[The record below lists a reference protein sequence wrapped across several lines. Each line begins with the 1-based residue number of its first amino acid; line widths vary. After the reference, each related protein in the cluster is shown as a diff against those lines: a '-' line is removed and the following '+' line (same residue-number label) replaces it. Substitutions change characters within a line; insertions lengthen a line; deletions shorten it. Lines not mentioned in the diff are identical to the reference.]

1 MQGSDPQ
8 ARATATGII
17 LAAGALLT
25 IGVVTV
31 ASASASLDAP
41 ILQAEFW
48 KTTFGRQAILAVV
61 AVCVV
66 LLTSTVGPQW
76 LRWQSNRRLQP
87 ALLLFLATVVCLGL
101 VLVPG
106 IGIERNGAR
115 RWLHLGGA
123 VGFGFQPSEL
133 AKVAL
138 VVFLAAYLAGRQHLL
153 EKFFKGVLPAA
164 LAVGLCVALIG
175 PEDFGTAALLATVG
189 GLILLVGGVRLRH
202 LLYLAIPAL
211 AAFAGLLVTKPYRP
225 KRLTA
230 FMDIW
235 ADPQGEGY
243 HPVQS
248 LITLASGGWF
258 GRGLGGGEQKY
269 GYLPESRTDFIFAI
283 WCEETGLV
291 GALVVLLLFGVLL
304 ILGLQA
310 ARAARSPFERLL
322 AAGVTFLITL
332 QALLNIAVVTV
343 WAPTTGIAL
352 PLVSAG
358 GSGLVCLGAAIGLL
372 AGVAL
377 RGQYKTQP
385 RAAGFSLRGAARAQA
400 RGS

>member
-1 MQGSDPQ
+1 MHQSDPQ
-8 ARATATGII
+8 ARATTAGII
-17 LAAGALLT
+17 LAAAALLT

-31 ASASASLDAP
+31 ASASASLDAS
-41 ILQAEFW
+41 IWRAEFW

-61 AVCVV
+61 ALCV
-66 LLTSTVGPQW
+66 LLLVSTMGPQW
-76 LRWQSNRRLQP
+76 LGWRPKRRLQP
-87 ALLLFLATVVCLGL
+87 VLLLLGATVVCLVL

-106 IGIERNGAR
+106 IGLERNGAR
-115 RWLHLGGA
+115 RWLHLGGT
-123 VGFGFQPSEL
+123 VGFGFQPSEP

-138 VVFLAAYLAGRQHLL
+138 VVFLAAYLSGRQRLL
-153 EKFFKGVLPAA
+153 ERFFKGVLPAA
-164 LAVGLCVALIG
+164 LAVGVCVALIG
-175 PEDFGTAALLATVG
+175 PEDFGTAALLAAVG
-189 GLILLVGGVRLRH
+189 GLILLIGGVRFWH

-211 AAFAGLLVTKPYRP
+211 AAFAGLLMAKPYRL

-235 ADPQGEGY
+235 ADPQGVGY

-258 GRGLGGGEQKY
+258 GRGLGGGVQKY
-269 GYLPESRTDFIFAI
+269 GYLPESRTDFIFAV
-283 WCEETGLV
+283 WCEETGLL
-291 GALVVLLLFGVLL
+291 GALVVLLLFGTLL
-304 ILGLQA
+304 ILGLRAVWA
-310 ARAARSPFERLL
+310 ARTTFERLL
-322 AAGVTFLITL
+322 AAGVTLLVTL

-377 RGQYKTQP
+377 RGQYDTEP
-385 RAAGFSLRGAARAQA
+385 RVAGLSLGGAARVQA